1 MSLLSRFHP
10 LADRVVIQPVLR
22 DQRHAVV
29 FLPENRKDDSLVPA
43 EGVVRACGPGESTPY
58 SGLRYA
64 YDLATDTCRPVTGE
78 AFRYNP
84 WTNRYRIPLTVA
96 IGARVLYWPT
106 KTRSAEFE
114 IEEKWKTCHVL
125 YEEQAIEAVLSA
137 LWPNVPRVLG
147 DRVLL
152 EPLDPPTHSGSMW
165 IPDGAREPV
174 NRGLVIAVGPGARDH
189 RGRRMPIPCEV
200 GDRVLF
206 NEMSACAFDVENKKY
221 MSVREHA
228 VMAIL

>member
-10 LADRVVIQPVLR
+10 LQDRVVIQPVLR

-43 EGVVRACGPGESTPY
+43 EGVVRACGPGESTRY
-58 SGLRYA
+58 SGLYNED
-64 YDLATDTCRPVTGE
+64 YDPVNDTFTGE
-78 AFRYNP
+78 RFRYNP
-84 WTNRYRIPLTVA
+84 WTNRFWIPLTVTV
-96 IGARVLYWPT
+96 GSRVLYWPT

-114 IEEKWKTCHVL
+114 IDEKWKLCHVL
-125 YEEQAIEAVLSA
+125 YEEQAIEAVLSP

-174 NRGLVIAVGPGARDH
+174 NRGRVIAVGPGARDH
-189 RGRRMPIPCEV
+189 RGRRMPIPCEI

-228 VMAIL
+228 